1 MKYLFCILVC
11 ISLSAIGQ
19 SRSAQQ
25 NLSKALL
32 SQDSPIPQITAP
44 NNPFELQV
52 SWTQINKDPQGN
64 VFFDSAS
71 YQADAQRY
79 FYPASTAK
87 LPIAIMALE
96 KIRALQS
103 QGFALD
109 EHTPFEVIDPKTDQI
124 IAAQKTVLGLIQ
136 EIFLVSDNDAYNY
149 LFDFLGRDKINE
161 RLQELGLTDARIHHK
176 FLAGADNENT
186 WKYRFYDQDQLV
198 YSQESLNAK
207 NPISNAG
214 LQGLLK
220 GVGFMLGDSL
230 AHQPMDFTFKNY
242 LPLEDLVG
250 MVKRLVWSELFPEQQ
265 RWKLNSSDLETILYW
280 MGRHTLE
287 SEDARYTEANGY
299 WDSYN
304 KFLIYGDTQGQMR
317 PSLRIYNKIGQAYG
331 TLTDIAYIQE
341 GDQQGILAVSLL
353 VNENGIFN
361 DDQYQYDTIGLPF
374 LGAFGRTLWAAY
386 TSENHP

>member
-25 NLSKALL
+25 NLSVALM
-32 SQDSPIPQITAP
+32 SQDAAISQITAP

-87 LPIAIMALE
+87 LPIAVMALE
-96 KIRALQS
+96 KIRALQA

-109 EHTPFEVIDPKTDQI
+109 EHTPFEVIDPKTDHI

-149 LFDFLGRDKINE
+149 LFDFLGRDKIND

-186 WKYRFYDQDQLV
+186 WKYRFYLHDQLV
-198 YSQESLNAK
+198 YTQESLAAK
-207 NPISNAG
+207 KQISNAG

-220 GVGFMLGDSL
+220 GKGFMLGDSL
-230 AHQPMDFTFKNY
+230 VHQPMDFTYKNH

-250 MVKRLVWSELFPEQQ
+250 MVKRLAWSELFPEQQ
-265 RWKLNSSDLETILYW
+265 RWKLNPSDLETILYW
-280 MGRHTLE
+280 MGRNTLE
-287 SEDARYTEANGY
+287 SEDARYTVANGY

-304 KFLIYGDTQGQMR
+304 KFLIYGDTQGQMH
-317 PSLRIYNKIGQAYG
+317 PSIRIYNKIGQAYG
-331 TLTDIAYIQE
+331 TLTDIAYVQE
-341 GDQQGILAVSLL
+341 GDRQGILAVSLL

-361 DDQYQYDTIGLPF
+361 DDQYQYDTLGLPF
-374 LGAFGRTLWAAY
+374 LGVFGRTLWSAY
-386 TSENHP
+386 TAENHP